1 MDSAVLITY
10 DQDDMI
16 GEAVALC
23 ESADYKV
30 KHVIKQNFLQKPKYG
45 LSGGKIEDLKEII
58 STVKPDVIVFDEILK
73 PSQNYN
79 LASELKMEILDREAL
94 ILQIFEKRSSSAESK
109 LQVKLAQARYDM
121 SRAKEKVRLSKKGEQ
136 PGFMGLGTFEVDV
149 YYNEI
154 KKRMINIKSKLV
166 KSGKQR
172 KLHRQ
177 ARKRLGFKTI
187 SLAGYTSAGKT
198 TLISTICGI
207 SKFTSGKITLA
218 GHDIVQNYRAARKM
232 IGMVP
237 QELSLE
243 SFETVMNTLR
253 FSRGLFGKAPHDSY
267 LEEILEQLSLLDKR
281 NSQILELSGGMK
293 RRLSIAKALSH
304 EPQLLFLDEPTA
316 GVDVELRKDMW
327 VLVRRLRNEGVT
339 VILTT
344 HYIEEAEA
352 IADRVG
358 IIDKGQLLLVEEKGS
373 LMQRLGQKQLTIELQ
388 DPLKDLPSKLSDYD
402 IVLAVDRKSLI
413 YTYNMRSGRTGINQI
428 LSNLTQSGII
438 FKDLQTKQSSL
449 EDIFMSLVSE
459 TAA

>member
-1 MDSAVLITY
+1 M
-10 DQDDMI
+10 QDFLTIDALSKYYAN
-16 GEAVALC
+16 GFEALKTINLRVK
-23 ESADYKV
+23 ES
-30 KHVIKQNFLQKPKYG
+30 
-45 LSGGKIEDLKEII
+45 
-58 STVKPDVIVFDEILK
+58 EIL
-73 PSQNYN
+73 
-79 LASELKMEILDREAL
+79 AL
-94 ILQIFEKRSSSAESK
+94 
-109 LQVKLAQARYDM
+109 
-121 SRAKEKVRLSKKGEQ
+121 
-136 PGFMGLGTFEVDV
+136 LGP
-149 YYNEI
+149 N
-154 KKRMINIKSKLV
+154 
-166 KSGKQR
+166 G
-172 KLHRQ
+172 
-177 ARKRLGFKTI
+177 
-187 SLAGYTSAGKT
+187 AGKT

-218 GHDIVQNYRAARKM
+218 GHDIVQNYRATRKM

-358 IIDKGQLLLVEEKGS
+358 IIDKGQLLLVEEKES

-402 IVLAVDRKSLI
+402 IVLAEDRQFLI

>member
-1 MDSAVLITY
+1 M
-10 DQDDMI
+10 QDFLTIDALSKYYAN
-16 GEAVALC
+16 GFEALKTINLRVK
-23 ESADYKV
+23 ES
-30 KHVIKQNFLQKPKYG
+30 
-45 LSGGKIEDLKEII
+45 
-58 STVKPDVIVFDEILK
+58 EIL
-73 PSQNYN
+73 
-79 LASELKMEILDREAL
+79 AL
-94 ILQIFEKRSSSAESK
+94 
-109 LQVKLAQARYDM
+109 
-121 SRAKEKVRLSKKGEQ
+121 
-136 PGFMGLGTFEVDV
+136 LGP
-149 YYNEI
+149 N
-154 KKRMINIKSKLV
+154 
-166 KSGKQR
+166 G
-172 KLHRQ
+172 
-177 ARKRLGFKTI
+177 
-187 SLAGYTSAGKT
+187 AGKT

-358 IIDKGQLLLVEEKGS
+358 IIDKGQLLLVEEKES

-402 IVLAVDRKSLI
+402 IVLAEDRQSLI

-449 EDIFMSLVSE
+449 EDIFMSLVNE
-459 TAA
+459 TVE

>member
-1 MDSAVLITY
+1 MSD
-10 DQDDMI
+10 
-16 GEAVALC
+16 
-23 ESADYKV
+23 
-30 KHVIKQNFLQKPKYG
+30 FL
-45 LSGGKIEDLKEII
+45 
-58 STVKPDVIVFDEILK
+58 TV
-73 PSQNYN
+73 N
-79 LASELKMEILDREAL
+79 A
-94 ILQIFEKRSSSAESK
+94 
-109 LQVKLAQARYDM
+109 
-121 SRAKEKVRLSKKGEQ
+121 LSKKYEN
-136 PGFMGLGTFEVDV
+136 GFEAL
-149 YYNEI
+149 
-154 KKRMINIKSKLV
+154 
-166 KSGKQR
+166 
-172 KLHRQ
+172 
-177 ARKRLGFKTI
+177 KTI
-187 SLAGYTSAGKT
+187 NLRVQESEILALLGPNGAGKT

-207 SKFTSGKITLA
+207 AKFTSGKITLA
-218 GHDIVQNYRAARKM
+218 GHDIVQNYRLTRKM

-253 FSRGLFGKAPHDSY
+253 FSRGLFGKAPNDSY

-293 RRLSIAKALSH
+293 RRVSIAKALSH

-358 IIDKGQLLLVEEKGS
+358 IIDKGHLLLVEEKEL

-388 DPLKDLPSKLSDYD
+388 DPLRDLPSKLSDYN
-402 IVLAVDRKSLI
+402 IVLAADRQYLI
-413 YTYNMRSGRTGINQI
+413 YTYNIRSGHSGINNI

-449 EDIFMSLVSE
+449 EDIFMSLVNE
-459 TAA
+459 TVA

>member
-1 MDSAVLITY
+1 MSDFLTINALSKNYAN
-10 DQDDMI
+10 
-16 GEAVALC
+16 GFEALKTINLRVQ
-23 ESADYKV
+23 ES
-30 KHVIKQNFLQKPKYG
+30 
-45 LSGGKIEDLKEII
+45 
-58 STVKPDVIVFDEILK
+58 EIL
-73 PSQNYN
+73 
-79 LASELKMEILDREAL
+79 AL
-94 ILQIFEKRSSSAESK
+94 
-109 LQVKLAQARYDM
+109 
-121 SRAKEKVRLSKKGEQ
+121 
-136 PGFMGLGTFEVDV
+136 LGP
-149 YYNEI
+149 N
-154 KKRMINIKSKLV
+154 
-166 KSGKQR
+166 G
-172 KLHRQ
+172 
-177 ARKRLGFKTI
+177 
-187 SLAGYTSAGKT
+187 AGKT

-218 GHDIVQNYRAARKM
+218 GHDIVQNYRVTRKM

-253 FSRGLFGKAPHDSY
+253 FSRGLFGKAPNDSY

-293 RRLSIAKALSH
+293 RRVSIAKALSH

-339 VILTT
+339 IILTT

-358 IIDKGQLLLVEEKGS
+358 IIDKGHLLLVEEKEL

-388 DPLKDLPSKLSDYD
+388 DPLRDLPSKLSDYN
-402 IVLAVDRKSLI
+402 IVLAADRQSLI
-413 YTYNMRSGRTGINQI
+413 YTYNIRSGHSGINNI

-449 EDIFMSLVSE
+449 EDIFMSLVNE
-459 TAA
+459 TVA

>member
-1 MDSAVLITY
+1 MPDFLTIDALSKYYAN
-10 DQDDMI
+10 
-16 GEAVALC
+16 GFEALKTINLRVK
-23 ESADYKV
+23 ES
-30 KHVIKQNFLQKPKYG
+30 
-45 LSGGKIEDLKEII
+45 
-58 STVKPDVIVFDEILK
+58 EIL
-73 PSQNYN
+73 
-79 LASELKMEILDREAL
+79 AL
-94 ILQIFEKRSSSAESK
+94 
-109 LQVKLAQARYDM
+109 
-121 SRAKEKVRLSKKGEQ
+121 
-136 PGFMGLGTFEVDV
+136 LGP
-149 YYNEI
+149 N
-154 KKRMINIKSKLV
+154 
-166 KSGKQR
+166 G
-172 KLHRQ
+172 
-177 ARKRLGFKTI
+177 
-187 SLAGYTSAGKT
+187 AGKT

-243 SFETVMNTLR
+243 PFETVMNTLR
-253 FSRGLFGKAPHDSY
+253 FSRGLFGKAPDDSY

-281 NSQILELSGGMK
+281 KSQILELSGGMK
-293 RRLSIAKALSH
+293 RRVSIAKALSH

-358 IIDKGQLLLVEEKGS
+358 IIDKGQLLLVEEKES

-402 IVLAVDRKSLI
+402 IVLAADRQSLI

-449 EDIFMSLVSE
+449 EDIFMSLVNE
-459 TAA
+459 TVA

>member
-1 MDSAVLITY
+1 MPDFLTIDALSKYYAN
-10 DQDDMI
+10 
-16 GEAVALC
+16 GFEALKTINLRVK
-23 ESADYKV
+23 ES
-30 KHVIKQNFLQKPKYG
+30 
-45 LSGGKIEDLKEII
+45 
-58 STVKPDVIVFDEILK
+58 EIL
-73 PSQNYN
+73 
-79 LASELKMEILDREAL
+79 AL
-94 ILQIFEKRSSSAESK
+94 
-109 LQVKLAQARYDM
+109 
-121 SRAKEKVRLSKKGEQ
+121 
-136 PGFMGLGTFEVDV
+136 LGP
-149 YYNEI
+149 N
-154 KKRMINIKSKLV
+154 
-166 KSGKQR
+166 G
-172 KLHRQ
+172 
-177 ARKRLGFKTI
+177 
-187 SLAGYTSAGKT
+187 AGKT

-344 HYIEEAEA
+344 HYIDEAEA

-358 IIDKGQLLLVEEKGS
+358 IIDKGQLLLVEEKES
-373 LMQRLGQKQLTIELQ
+373 LKQRLGQKQMTIELRN
-388 DPLKDLPSKLSDYD
+388 PLKDLPSKLSDYD
-402 IVLAVDRKSLI
+402 IVLAADQQSLI

-449 EDIFMSLVSE
+449 EDIFMSLVNE
-459 TAA
+459 TVE

>member
-1 MDSAVLITY
+1 MKDFLTIDALSKYYAN
-10 DQDDMI
+10 
-16 GEAVALC
+16 GFEALKTINLRVK
-23 ESADYKV
+23 ES
-30 KHVIKQNFLQKPKYG
+30 
-45 LSGGKIEDLKEII
+45 
-58 STVKPDVIVFDEILK
+58 EIL
-73 PSQNYN
+73 
-79 LASELKMEILDREAL
+79 AL
-94 ILQIFEKRSSSAESK
+94 
-109 LQVKLAQARYDM
+109 
-121 SRAKEKVRLSKKGEQ
+121 
-136 PGFMGLGTFEVDV
+136 LGP
-149 YYNEI
+149 N
-154 KKRMINIKSKLV
+154 
-166 KSGKQR
+166 G
-172 KLHRQ
+172 
-177 ARKRLGFKTI
+177 
-187 SLAGYTSAGKT
+187 AGKT

-358 IIDKGQLLLVEEKGS
+358 IIDKGQLLLVEEKES

-402 IVLAVDRKSLI
+402 IVLAADRQSLN

-459 TAA
+459 TVA